1 MKYDSVIERR
11 QQMFELTDMDYV
23 RGAIVNAILEE
34 MTLSDLW
41 ECAANA
47 RDPES
52 FDNAVNI
59 LAQTQ

>member
-1 MKYDSVIERR
+1 
-11 QQMFELTDMDYV
+11 MFELTDMDYV
-23 RGAIVNAILEE
+23 RGAIVNAMLEE

-47 RDPES
+47 QDTES